1 MLDRQTDR
9 HLIYSNAANEES
21 PFLRKFPNGA
31 RESIEKKIHMKMYDY
46 YIRSSVGRESLNS
59 MDYFGKKFTFG
70 WLNAQIEKYAKALKG
85 YGIEQGDYV
94 SVLLPNIPEIVVLKM
109 ALNRIGAVA
118 NLIDPRYN
126 PNSILELVNNSQSKI
141 AICVQNKYRTGVKP
155 IKGKLCVEDIFLMDP
170 FESVKIKEI
179 KSKEGFIKDLVYRV
193 ICMISHLSSHARR
206 IESAFFKKSGAH
218 DIKDLLK
225 CSATYEGQI
234 DAPYIENSPAVVL
247 YTSGTTGGPL
257 KGAIHSNEGYNALH
271 AELEYAF
278 PEERPGMVFS
288 GLIPI
293 FLSYGS
299 GVCMFNSLVAGFEMV
314 MHPTYKPSDIV
325 NIIER
330 DHPDIVVGVP
340 KFFQMM
346 SDSGK
351 NFDYISHIIV
361 GGDKIL
367 PNKIEEF
374 RERFPKARIAVGY
387 GETEFLGVISV
398 TLSNDERPDSSGVPL
413 PGVKLKV
420 VNHESQTEVPF
431 MQEGEAYISGLT
443 QMMEYLNKPEETDKI
458 TFYEAS
464 SSEKYYATGDIVKM
478 TPNGEMIFLDRI
490 KRLMKRP
497 DGHQVNADTIE
508 KALSPVEGTKEV
520 CVVGLRYK
528 DKFGVIPTAFI
539 EASSTLNKASLV
551 KEYEKASTERLSSF
565 RDKALAYVFLDK
577 MPYTKNGKVDVM
589 GLAKKKLE
597 EIPDAVIVDR
607 TFMED

>member
-1 MLDRQTDR
+1 MKGRQI
-9 HLIYSNAANEES
+9 IYSNAVNEEN
-21 PFLRKFPNGA
+21 PFLRRFPSGA
-31 RESIEKKIHMKMYDY
+31 RECIEKKIHMKMYDY
-46 YIRSSVGRESLNS
+46 YKRFSVGRESLNS
-59 MDYFGKKFTFG
+59 MDYFGKKYTFG
-70 WLNAQIEKYAKALKG
+70 WLNEQIEKYAKALKG
-85 YGIEQGDYV
+85 YGIEQGDFV
-94 SVLLPNIPEIVVLKM
+94 SILLPNMPEIVVLKM
-109 ALNRIGAVA
+109 ALNRIGAVS

-126 PNSILELVNNSQSKI
+126 PNSILELVNSSQSKI
-141 AICVQNKYRTGVKP
+141 AICVQSKYRTGIKP
-155 IKGKLCVEDIFLMDP
+155 IKEKLCVEDIFLVDP

-179 KSKEGFIKDLVYRV
+179 KSKEGFIRNLLYRFVCLV
-193 ICMISHLSSHARR
+193 SHLKSYARH
-206 IESAFFKKSGAH
+206 IKSTVFKNCNVH

-225 CSATYEGQI
+225 HSVAYKGAI
-234 DAPYIENSPAVVL
+234 DSPYIKDSPAVVL

-278 PEERPGMVFS
+278 PEEKPGMIFS

-314 MHPTYKPSDIV
+314 MHPTYNPEDIV

-351 NFDYISHIIV
+351 DFDYISHIII

-367 PNKIEEF
+367 PNRIEEF
-374 RERFPKARIAVGY
+374 RKRFPQARIAVGY

-398 TLSNDERPDSSGVPL
+398 TLSNSERADSSGVPL
-413 PGVKLKV
+413 PGIKLKV
-420 VNHESQTEVPF
+420 IDYESKTEVPF
-431 MQEGEAYISGLT
+431 MQKGEAFISGLT
-443 QMMEYLNKPEETDKI
+443 QMIEYLNKPEETDKI
-458 TFYEAS
+458 TFYDAS
-464 SSEKYYATGDIVKM
+464 SGEVFFSTGDIVRM
-478 TPNGEMIFLDRI
+478 TPDGELIFLDRI

-508 KALSPVEGTKEV
+508 KVLSSVKGTKEV

-539 EASSTLNKASLV
+539 EVSSALNKNNLV
-551 KEYEKASTERLSSF
+551 KEYEKASVEKLASF

-577 MPYTKNGKVDVM
+577 IPYTPNGKHDVM
-589 GLAKKKLE
+589 ELAKRKLE
-597 EIPDAVIVDR
+597 DIPDAVIVDR
-607 TFMED
+607 MFMED